1 MKNPGRSI
9 DAAIPKNRSSL
20 GFMYQEPEEEK
31 EVSTEEVLAAL
42 QLENLSKEENELSE
56 ELDEV
61 EQELRQE
68 LHILQRQLGG
78 EGEIEI
84 RLPEDGSERQHLRAI
99 VEDQEDFPL
108 QSLLLP
114 GPQIGPSF
122 EHFPVQN
129 IFDKESIE
137 RLLDGIAN
145 EEQFGESSEDVAVI
159 GKEQL
164 DDLLLTNYL
173 KNSLT
178 NSEPQS
184 AVFLKEPTEGNNF
197 FESKGSRPEERESRS
212 LSSGSLD
219 ESTDNNSLE
228 HVERLEVEE
237 LVLVPY
243 NSTVYVPLDHME
255 TIGVGD
261 TTEKNSRDI
270 GDR

>member
-1 MKNPGRSI
+1 
-9 DAAIPKNRSSL
+9 
-20 GFMYQEPEEEK
+20 MYQQPEGENEA
-31 EVSTEEVLAAL
+31 STEAMLAAL
-42 QLENLSKEENELSE
+42 QLESLTNEENELSE

-84 RLPEDGSERQHLRAI
+84 RLPDDGGERQHLRAI

-108 QSLLLP
+108 QSLLLSAP
-114 GPQIGPSF
+114 RVSF

-137 RLLDGIAN
+137 RLLDGIA
-145 EEQFGESSEDVAVI
+145 EEEKSENLPVI

-173 KNSLT
+173 KNSLANT
-178 NSEPQS
+178 DQQPD
-184 AVFLKEPTEGNNF
+184 VFLNEPTEEKNV
-197 FESKGSRPEERESRS
+197 FERKITRSEIRESRS
-212 LSSGSLD
+212 LGSGSLA
-219 ESTDNNSLE
+219 STDNSLDQPMQ
-228 HVERLEVEE
+228 VEE

-243 NSTVYVPLDHME
+243 NSTVYVPLDRIE

-261 TTEKNSRDI
+261 TTEKNSKDI

>member
-1 MKNPGRSI
+1 M
-9 DAAIPKNRSSL
+9 
-20 GFMYQEPEEEK
+20 
-31 EVSTEEVLAAL
+31 
-42 QLENLSKEENELSE
+42 
-56 ELDEV
+56 

-84 RLPEDGSERQHLRAI
+84 RLPGQDQGSEQRQHLRI
-99 VEDQEDFPL
+99 KDVEDQEDFPL
-108 QSLLLP
+108 QSLLQP
-114 GPQIGPSF
+114 APQIGPSF

-137 RLLDGIAN
+137 RLLDGIAD
-145 EEQFGESSEDVAVI
+145 EEQSEDVTVI

-173 KNSLT
+173 KNSFT
-178 NSEPQS
+178 NSEPHS
-184 AVFLKEPTEGNNF
+184 AVFLKDPTDEGVNF
-197 FESKGSRPEERESRS
+197 FQRPEEERESRS
-212 LSSGSLD
+212 LSSGGSLD
-219 ESTDNNSLE
+219 STDNSLE
-228 HVERLEVEE
+228 QQGVKVEVEE

-261 TTEKNSRDI
+261 TTEKNSKDI
-270 GDR
+270 ADR

>member
-1 MKNPGRSI
+1 
-9 DAAIPKNRSSL
+9 
-20 GFMYQEPEEEK
+20 MYQQPEDEIEAGSK
-31 EVSTEEVLAAL
+31 EILAAL
-42 QLENLSKEENELSE
+42 QLESLTNEENELSE

-84 RLPEDGSERQHLRAI
+84 RLPDDGGERQHLRAI

-108 QSLLLP
+108 QSLLLSAP
-114 GPQIGPSF
+114 RVGPSF

-137 RLLDGIAN
+137 RLLDGIA
-145 EEQFGESSEDVAVI
+145 EEEKSENLPVI

-173 KNSLT
+173 KNSLANT
-178 NSEPQS
+178 EQQPD
-184 AVFLKEPTEGNNF
+184 VFLNEPTEENNV
-197 FESKGSRPEERESRS
+197 FERKITRSEERESRS
-212 LSSGSLD
+212 LGSGSL
-219 ESTDNNSLE
+219 ESTDNSLDQPMQ
-228 HVERLEVEE
+228 VEVEE

-243 NSTVYVPLDHME
+243 NSTVYVPLDRIE

-261 TTEKNSRDI
+261 TTEKNSKDI

>member
-1 MKNPGRSI
+1 
-9 DAAIPKNRSSL
+9 
-20 GFMYQEPEEEK
+20 MYQQPEGENEA
-31 EVSTEEVLAAL
+31 STEAMLAAL
-42 QLENLSKEENELSE
+42 QLESLTNEENELSE

-84 RLPEDGSERQHLRAI
+84 RLPDDGGERQHLRAI

-108 QSLLLP
+108 QSLLLSAP
-114 GPQIGPSF
+114 RVSF

-137 RLLDGIAN
+137 RLLDGIA
-145 EEQFGESSEDVAVI
+145 EEEKSENLPVI

-173 KNSLT
+173 KNSLANT
-178 NSEPQS
+178 EQQPD
-184 AVFLKEPTEGNNF
+184 VFLNEPTEEKNV
-197 FESKGSRPEERESRS
+197 FERKITRSEERESRS
-212 LSSGSLD
+212 LGSGSLA
-219 ESTDNNSLE
+219 STDNSLDQPMQ
-228 HVERLEVEE
+228 VEE

-243 NSTVYVPLDHME
+243 NSTVYVPLDRIE

-261 TTEKNSRDI
+261 TTEKNSKDI

>member
-1 MKNPGRSI
+1 MCLPGGKNFIFQDSCNYP
-9 DAAIPKNRSSL
+9 RSSL

-31 EVSTEEVLAAL
+31 EASTEEMLAAL
-42 QLENLSKEENELSE
+42 QLENLSNEENELSE

-78 EGEIEI
+78 EGDIEI

-114 GPQIGPSF
+114 APQIGPSF

-137 RLLDGIAN
+137 RLLDGIAD
-145 EEQFGESSEDVAVI
+145 EEQFGDSSEDVAVI

-173 KNSLT
+173 KNSFT
-178 NSEPQS
+178 NSDP
-184 AVFLKEPTEGNNF
+184 VFLKEPAEGNNF
-197 FESKGSRPEERESRS
+197 FESKGTRPEERESRS
-212 LSSGSLD
+212 LSSGSL
-219 ESTDNNSLE
+219 ESTDNSLE
-228 HVERLEVEE
+228 QPTRVEVEE

-261 TTEKNSRDI
+261 TTEKNSKDI

>member
-1 MKNPGRSI
+1 
-9 DAAIPKNRSSL
+9 
-20 GFMYQEPEEEK
+20 MYQQPEGENEA
-31 EVSTEEVLAAL
+31 STEAMLAAL
-42 QLENLSKEENELSE
+42 QLESLTNEENELSE

-84 RLPEDGSERQHLRAI
+84 RLPDDGVERQQLRAI

-108 QSLLLP
+108 QSLLLSAP
-114 GPQIGPSF
+114 RVSF

-137 RLLDGIAN
+137 RLLDGIA
-145 EEQFGESSEDVAVI
+145 EEEKSENLPVI

-173 KNSLT
+173 KNSLANT
-178 NSEPQS
+178 EQQPD
-184 AVFLKEPTEGNNF
+184 VFLNEPTEEKNV
-197 FESKGSRPEERESRS
+197 FERKITRSEERESRS
-212 LSSGSLD
+212 LSSGSLA
-219 ESTDNNSLE
+219 STDNSLDQPMQ
-228 HVERLEVEE
+228 VEE

-243 NSTVYVPLDHME
+243 NSTVYVPLDRIE

-261 TTEKNSRDI
+261 TTEKNSKDI

>member
-1 MKNPGRSI
+1 
-9 DAAIPKNRSSL
+9 
-20 GFMYQEPEEEK
+20 MYQQPEGENEA
-31 EVSTEEVLAAL
+31 STEAMLAAL
-42 QLENLSKEENELSE
+42 QLESLTNEENELSE

-84 RLPEDGSERQHLRAI
+84 RLPDDGVERQQLRAI

-108 QSLLLP
+108 QSLLLSAP
-114 GPQIGPSF
+114 RVGPSF

-137 RLLDGIAN
+137 RLLDGIA
-145 EEQFGESSEDVAVI
+145 EEEKSENLPVI

-173 KNSLT
+173 KNSLANT
-178 NSEPQS
+178 DQQPD
-184 AVFLKEPTEGNNF
+184 VFLNEPTEEKNV
-197 FESKGSRPEERESRS
+197 FERKSKS
-212 LSSGSLD
+212 LGSGSL
-219 ESTDNNSLE
+219 ESTDNSLDQPMQ
-228 HVERLEVEE
+228 VEVEE

-243 NSTVYVPLDHME
+243 NSTVYVPLDRIE

-261 TTEKNSRDI
+261 TTEKNSKDI

>member
-1 MKNPGRSI
+1 
-9 DAAIPKNRSSL
+9 
-20 GFMYQEPEEEK
+20 MYQQPEGENEA
-31 EVSTEEVLAAL
+31 STEAMLAAL
-42 QLENLSKEENELSE
+42 QLESLTNEENELSE

-84 RLPEDGSERQHLRAI
+84 RLPDDGGERQHLRAI

-108 QSLLLP
+108 QSLLLSAP
-114 GPQIGPSF
+114 RVSF

-137 RLLDGIAN
+137 RLLDGIA
-145 EEQFGESSEDVAVI
+145 EEEKSENLPVI

-173 KNSLT
+173 KNSLANT
-178 NSEPQS
+178 DQQPD
-184 AVFLKEPTEGNNF
+184 VFLNEPTEEKNV
-197 FESKGSRPEERESRS
+197 FERKITRSEERESRA
-212 LSSGSLD
+212 LGSGSLA
-219 ESTDNNSLE
+219 STDNSLDQPMQ
-228 HVERLEVEE
+228 VEE

-243 NSTVYVPLDHME
+243 NSTVYVPLDRIE

-261 TTEKNSRDI
+261 TTEKNSKDI
-270 GDR
+270 SDR

>member
-1 MKNPGRSI
+1 
-9 DAAIPKNRSSL
+9 
-20 GFMYQEPEEEK
+20 MYQQPEGENEA
-31 EVSTEEVLAAL
+31 STEAMLAAL
-42 QLENLSKEENELSE
+42 QLESLTNEENELSE

-84 RLPEDGSERQHLRAI
+84 RLPDDGVERQQLRAI

-108 QSLLLP
+108 QSLLLSAP
-114 GPQIGPSF
+114 RVSF

-137 RLLDGIAN
+137 RLLDGIA
-145 EEQFGESSEDVAVI
+145 EEEKSENLPVI

-173 KNSLT
+173 KNSLANT
-178 NSEPQS
+178 DQQPD
-184 AVFLKEPTEGNNF
+184 VFLNEPTEEKNV
-197 FESKGSRPEERESRS
+197 FERKITRSEERESRS
-212 LSSGSLD
+212 LGSASL
-219 ESTDNNSLE
+219 ESTDNSLDQPMQ
-228 HVERLEVEE
+228 VEE

-243 NSTVYVPLDHME
+243 NSTVYVPLDRIE

-261 TTEKNSRDI
+261 TTEKNSKDI

>member
-1 MKNPGRSI
+1 
-9 DAAIPKNRSSL
+9 
-20 GFMYQEPEEEK
+20 MYQQPEGENEA
-31 EVSTEEVLAAL
+31 STEAMLAAL
-42 QLENLSKEENELSE
+42 QLESLTNEENELSE

-84 RLPEDGSERQHLRAI
+84 RLPDDGGERQHLRAI

-108 QSLLLP
+108 QSLLLSAP
-114 GPQIGPSF
+114 RVSF

-137 RLLDGIAN
+137 RLLDGIA
-145 EEQFGESSEDVAVI
+145 EEEKSENLPVI

-173 KNSLT
+173 KNSLANT
-178 NSEPQS
+178 EQQPD
-184 AVFLKEPTEGNNF
+184 VFLNESTEEKNV
-197 FESKGSRPEERESRS
+197 FERKITRSEERESRS
-212 LSSGSLD
+212 LGSGSL
-219 ESTDNNSLE
+219 ESTDNSLDQPMQ
-228 HVERLEVEE
+228 VEE

-243 NSTVYVPLDHME
+243 NSTVYVPLDRIE

-261 TTEKNSRDI
+261 TTEKNSKDI

>member
-1 MKNPGRSI
+1 
-9 DAAIPKNRSSL
+9 
-20 GFMYQEPEEEK
+20 MYQQPEGENEA
-31 EVSTEEVLAAL
+31 STEAMLAAL
-42 QLENLSKEENELSE
+42 QLESLTNEENELSE

-84 RLPEDGSERQHLRAI
+84 RLPDDGGERQQLRAI

-108 QSLLLP
+108 QSLLLSAP
-114 GPQIGPSF
+114 RVSF

-137 RLLDGIAN
+137 RLLDGIA
-145 EEQFGESSEDVAVI
+145 EEEKSENLPVI

-173 KNSLT
+173 KNSLANT
-178 NSEPQS
+178 DQQPD
-184 AVFLKEPTEGNNF
+184 VFLNEPTEEKNV
-197 FESKGSRPEERESRS
+197 FERKITRSEERESRA
-212 LSSGSLD
+212 LGSGSL
-219 ESTDNNSLE
+219 ESTDNSLDQPMQ
-228 HVERLEVEE
+228 VEVEE

-243 NSTVYVPLDHME
+243 NSTVYVPLDRIE

-261 TTEKNSRDI
+261 TTEKNSKDI

>member
-1 MKNPGRSI
+1 
-9 DAAIPKNRSSL
+9 
-20 GFMYQEPEEEK
+20 MYQQPEGENEA
-31 EVSTEEVLAAL
+31 STEAMLAAL
-42 QLENLSKEENELSE
+42 QLESLTNEENELSE

-84 RLPEDGSERQHLRAI
+84 RLPDDGGERQHLRAI

-108 QSLLLP
+108 QSLLLSAP
-114 GPQIGPSF
+114 RVSF

-137 RLLDGIAN
+137 RLLDGIA
-145 EEQFGESSEDVAVI
+145 EEEKSENLPVI

-173 KNSLT
+173 KNSLANT
-178 NSEPQS
+178 DQQPD
-184 AVFLKEPTEGNNF
+184 VFLNEPTEEKNV
-197 FESKGSRPEERESRS
+197 FERKITRSEERESRS
-212 LSSGSLD
+212 LGSASL
-219 ESTDNNSLE
+219 ESTDNSLDQPMQ
-228 HVERLEVEE
+228 VEE

-243 NSTVYVPLDHME
+243 NSTVYVPLDRIE

-261 TTEKNSRDI
+261 TTEKNSKDI